1 MNAYRTPAPPA
12 SVPVAL
18 SFDYAAELDRKRRR
32 VVLNAF
38 RGTFALVAIVGFY
51 PFVALFGEIGFFV
64 GLVAYA
70 FIGVALA
77 IQRAQTSPAD
87 EIQAYEEKLLRKR
100 YR

>member
-1 MNAYRTPAPPA
+1 MSMNAYRTPAPPA
-12 SVPVAL
+12 SAPVAL
-18 SFDYAAELDRKRRR
+18 SGD
-32 VVLNAF
+32 
-38 RGTFALVAIVGFY
+38 
-51 PFVALFGEIGFFV
+51 IGIFV

-77 IQRAQTSPAD
+77 IRRAQTSPAD